1 MTTHIA
7 LIRGIN
13 VGTSKRV
20 AMADLRDALTGLGF
34 AHVRTLLNSGNVV
47 LESEQSPTAVARAV
61 SGTLAGQLGVPAE
74 VIVRS
79 RGQLLAAM
87 AADPFG
93 PDAPNG
99 SKHFLGCLAA
109 TPAPVTAER
118 IPELQDP
125 TACAPDRARL
135 IGRQLSL
142 WCPAGLSASAF
153 AKINWDRALGTAVT
167 VRNWNTVEKLI
178 GLAA

>member
-20 AMADLRDALTGLGF
+20 AMADLRNALTGLGF
-34 AHVRTLLNSGNVV
+34 GQVRTLLNSGNVI
-47 LESEQSPTAVARAV
+47 LESDQSPKAVARAV
-61 SGTLAGQLGVPAE
+61 SETLAGRLGVPAE

-93 PDAPNG
+93 PDAPDG
-99 SKHFLGCLAA
+99 SKHFLGCLAD
-109 TPAPVTAER
+109 TPAPGSAER
-118 IPELQDP
+118 IPELRDP
-125 TACAPDRARL
+125 PTCAPDQARL
-135 IGRQLSL
+135 IGRHLYL

-153 AKINWDRALGTAVT
+153 AKVNWDRALGTAVT
-167 VRNWNTVEKLI
+167 VRNWNTMEKLI
-178 GLAA
+178 GPAA